1 VGIENEGTYSTT
13 GPTTQQWSRLRQ
25 MCAYVCQQYKVR
37 PTEIYGHRDFK
48 DTACPGDVLYKMLP
62 QLRTEVAALL
72 RADDDDTSTA
82 STDAWPLLRV
92 ADRGSD
98 VQAAQH
104 LLRGAGHRD
113 VVPDGRFDRR
123 TADAVRQFQKVNG
136 TEQVNGMIGGES
148 WPLLVAPVGPAS
160 TRETTRALQALGA
173 ASAPAEP
180 DAATWQQLLGR
191 EAARRGR

>member
-1 VGIENEGTYSTT
+1 
-13 GPTTQQWSRLRQ
+13 

-62 QLRTEVAALL
+62 KLRTEVAALL
-72 RADDDDTSTA
+72 REDDDTSTA
-82 STDAWPLLRV
+82 STEAWPLLRV

-104 LLRGAGHRD
+104 LLRGAGYRD

-123 TADAVRQFQKVNG
+123 TADAVREFQKVNG

-148 WPLLVAPVGPAS
+148 WPLLVAPAGTAS

-173 ASAPAEP
+173 AAAPAEP
-180 DAATWQQLLGR
+180 DAATWQQLLGQ